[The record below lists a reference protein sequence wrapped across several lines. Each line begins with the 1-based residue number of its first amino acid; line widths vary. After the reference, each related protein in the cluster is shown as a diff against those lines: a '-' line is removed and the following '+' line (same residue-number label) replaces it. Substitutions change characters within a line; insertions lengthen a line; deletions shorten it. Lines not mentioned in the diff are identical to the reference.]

1 MSNQDAEKFAYLM
14 GLYQSVSNAIRQ
26 VELTISFSETNLL
39 FLAMMPQTE
48 EAICLVKAN
57 EECINR
63 CKDYLK
69 VLTEKN

>member
-1 MSNQDAEKFAYLM
+1 MSNQDAEKFAHLM

-26 VELTISFSETNLL
+26 LEFKVAFSETNLRG
-39 FLAMMPQTE
+39 LAMMPQTE
-48 EAICLVKAN
+48 DVIRLVKAN
-57 EECINR
+57 EESINR